1 MALPTAVRPRARRS
15 APVIGATAAALA
27 VVALSAAGCGD
38 DSPDSV
44 PVSGER
50 ETTTTVATTGGAGV
64 ATTTGPVTTAAP
76 GG

>member
-1 MALPTAVRPRARRS
+1 MALVTAIRHRARRS
-15 APVIGATAAALA
+15 APVVGATAAALA

-50 ETTTTVATTGGAGV
+50 ESTTTVATTGGAGP
-64 ATTTGPVTTAAP
+64 ATTSAP